1 MIVRNE
7 ERFLAQCLASVADVV
22 DEIIVVDTGST
33 DRTIEIAKS
42 FRATVIEREWRND
55 FAWARNESIAAATRR
70 WIMFL
75 DADEELT
82 PDSKAA
88 LRELKRAP
96 AYHDAVWVRCLNE
109 SDDYGGTGAMSHAL
123 IRIFPN
129 DERIRFRGLIHEFPT
144 LDNNNNGLQGRMAP
158 ITIVHHGYLKEV
170 VASRNKGSR
179 NYAMVKAATEAEPHD
194 PFHWFN
200 LGSTAFL
207 MGDFEAARGAL
218 EEMRRINGSNL
229 RGFVP
234 NGLALLAEVYC
245 DKLEDATTGEAIARE
260 CIALSPHYANAHF
273 QLGKSLVAQR
283 RLDEA
288 RAAYHE
294 AIADGQYAHLQFV
307 VDDQVYVWKAHSEIG
322 STYVLEHND
331 EKALEWFT
339 LGLKNA
345 PGVEPLQINL
355 ARSLERLGRIDE
367 AAALLREAYAAHKD
381 DATAAEL
388 VNHLLRRGDG
398 LAALAVIQDAV
409 DRVSS
414 EASVSLLFAAA
425 QIATKHGVPNAVGF
439 LERAAMRAPH
449 AAEILNPLEAAYRT
463 AGDLAALEAL
473 LAKERETEPQTTA
486 DFLRRSFQS
495 LGSGDYARAFDL
507 AERGL
512 QGSPADERLHYNAAL
527 ALSHLGRKEEAVA
540 HLEFISPANADVYP
554 AAQLLRA
561 ATERERGLIE
571 EAIATL
577 ERLALADPANL
588 DAMLMRAALFEQR
601 GDHAVAETSLQRAYD
616 TDRRRGG
623 VELASFYLRMQ
634 RFGDAARIATQ
645 ALEA

>member
-1 MIVRNE
+1 MIVKNE
-7 ERFLAQCLASVADVV
+7 ERFLGQCLASVADVV

-55 FAWARNESIAAATRR
+55 FAWARNESIALATQR

-75 DADEELT
+75 DADEDLT
-82 PDSKAA
+82 PDSKPA
-88 LRELKRAP
+88 LRALKNAP
-96 AYHDAVWVRCLNE
+96 AHHDAIWVRCLNE
-109 SDDYGGTGAMSHAL
+109 SDDYGGTGVMSHAL

-144 LDNNNNGLQGRMAP
+144 LDDGNNGLQGRMAP
-158 ITIVHHGYLKEV
+158 ITIIHHGYLKEV
-170 VASRNKGSR
+170 VASRNKGDR

-207 MGDFEAARGAL
+207 MKDFEAARDAL
-218 EEMRRINGSNL
+218 EEMRRINAGNL

-245 DKLEDATTGEAIARE
+245 DKLDDPRKGEAIARE
-260 CIALSPHYANAHF
+260 CIAISPRYANAHF

-283 RLDEA
+283 RLEEA
-288 RAAYHE
+288 RDAYHE

-322 STYVLEHND
+322 STYVLEKND
-331 EKALEWFT
+331 EKAVEWFT

-355 ARSLERLGRIDE
+355 ARSLERLGRLDE
-367 AAALLREAYAAHKD
+367 AAALLREAYGAHKD

-398 LAALAVIQDAV
+398 FAALAVINDAV
-409 DRVSS
+409 ERVSR
-414 EASVSLLFAAA
+414 EASVSLFFAAA
-425 QIATKHGVPNAVGF
+425 QIATKHGLPNAVEY
-439 LERAAMRAPH
+439 LERAAALAPH

-463 AGDLAALEAL
+463 AGNVHALEAL
-473 LAKERETEPQTTA
+473 LAAERLTEPQTAA

-495 LGSGDYARAFDL
+495 LGGGDYSGAVAL

-512 QGSPADERLHYNAAL
+512 QGSPDPRLHYNAAL

-540 HLEFISPANADVYP
+540 HLEFITPDNADVYP
-554 AAQLLRA
+554 AAELLRA
-561 ATERERGLIE
+561 ATERERGLID
-571 EAIATL
+571 EAIGTL
-577 ERLALADPANL
+577 ERLALAEPANV
-588 DAMLMRAALFEQR
+588 DAMLMRAALFEER

-616 TDRRRGG
+616 ADRRRGG

-634 RFGDAARIATQ
+634 RFTDAARVATQ